1 MHVLYGRPF
10 KRAFNFLPF
19 FFLSF
24 SLFLVAGGSSG
35 ELNYSGPPT
44 RKASSLPLSC
54 TPRPRTFQFCALHI
68 TTKLLQESSAAA
80 ITAAKAEFPGLP
92 ENKPARGWLLLS
104 SKRDVS
110 EPLPTTPVSNVHHRG
125 CELPVQQPVR
135 VARATARQW
144 LGFLSRGPKQAGRES
159 GFGSPAAPRRSR
171 LAGLRT
177 GGGVCSAFPPI
188 GKVQATVEA
197 GLTEN
202 GENHTPVLA

>member
-1 MHVLYGRPF
+1 M
-10 KRAFNFLPF
+10 
-19 FFLSF
+19 
-24 SLFLVAGGSSG
+24 AGGSSG

-104 SKRDVS
+104 SKSDVS